1 MVRRGLGGGGPEPE
15 CDEACWRTHPLPMNI
30 RLYRAIE
37 PPRGPMNER
46 TDGEEG
52 RSESGRPS
60 HEEEPCRNCGDP
72 TPGAYCPNCGQRKVD
87 VQVSLRALV
96 GDLLEDQLGVGHKLP
111 ITLVA
116 LFFRPGHLTRRYLE
130 GKVVRYIRPFKLY
143 LVSSLILFLL
153 VGFLSMRG
161 VTEFGTGWGQAGE
174 GEPATL
180 GEVIAEDMATPEE
193 EEGTQDIPTDPAD
206 PQEDEEELPWY
217 ERVEINTANERLD
230 ALLEARL
237 VRLGR
242 MGTQDAIREI
252 LRTLLSYAP
261 TLMFLLLP
269 VFAGAFKLLY
279 IRGPWYYVEHFV
291 FVLHIHAFLFGTF
304 TLSLLAGGI
313 GLEVVS
319 SGLAIWAVIYIY
331 LALRRVYGQG
341 HLKTAIKY
349 WTLGWIYFWI
359 LVAAIP
365 PLLIVTFLMAGA

>member
-1 MVRRGLGGGGPEPE
+1 
-15 CDEACWRTHPLPMNI
+15 MNQK
-30 RLYRAIE
+30 
-37 PPRGPMNER
+37 
-46 TDGEEG
+46 TEG
-52 RSESGRPS
+52 AEGATGSGRPS

-72 TPGAYCPNCGQRKVD
+72 TPGAFCPTCGQRKVD

-116 LFFRPGHLTRRYLE
+116 LFFRPGHLTRRYLD

-143 LVSSLILFLL
+143 LVSSLALFLL

-161 VTEFGTGWGQAGE
+161 VTEIGTGWGPAGE
-174 GEPATL
+174 GEAATL
-180 GEVIAEDMATPEE
+180 GEVLTEDMATPEAEAGVTQAPPDPAQPE
-193 EEGTQDIPTDPAD
+193 EED
-206 PQEDEEELPWY
+206 ELPWY
-217 ERVEINTANERLD
+217 ERVEINTASERLD
-230 ALLEARL
+230 TLLEARL

-242 MGTQDAIREI
+242 MDTQDAIREI
-252 LRTLLSYAP
+252 LRTLLNYSP

-269 VFAGAFKLLY
+269 VFAGALKLLY

-291 FVLHIHAFLFGTF
+291 FVLHIHAFLFGIF
-304 TLSLLAGGI
+304 TVSLLAGGI

-319 SGLAIWAVIYIY
+319 SGLTIWAIIYIY

-341 HLKTAIKY
+341 HLKTALKY

-359 LVAAIP
+359 LIAAIP